1 MQADIFYQNIV
12 KIAARSPYDRYALLA
27 EFHTELVT
35 RYLGFIRAMKSQD
48 AAQIGANGR
57 AIGQVVGHIAEWERF
72 TILAAGEVVAGV
84 AWPQIM
90 DLAGYR
96 EPDGQALDFAS
107 VDEFNAYIAAKQ
119 AHWSWDS
126 IRDLALHTAM
136 ALHTLFTQPALLS
149 PDTLEQTR
157 KFTWRL
163 PNGLK
168 LTVPVGWYLWMV
180 SIEHEVVEH
189 AADLG
194 WDI

>member
-1 MQADIFYQNIV
+1 MQADFFYQKIV

-35 RYLGFIRAMKSQD
+35 RYLGLIRPMKAQD
-48 AAQIGANGR
+48 ADRPCPDGR
-57 AIGQVVGHIAEWERF
+57 TVGQVVGHIAEWERF
-72 TILAAGEVVAGV
+72 TILAAGEMVAGIE
-84 AWPQIM
+84 WPQIM

-96 EPDGQALDFAS
+96 ETDGQTLNFAS
-107 VDEFNAYIAAKQ
+107 VDEFNAYIIAKQ
-119 AHWSWDS
+119 AHWSWDA
-126 IRDLALHTAM
+126 IRDLALHTAI

-157 KFTWRL
+157 KYTWHL

-168 LTVPVGWYLWMV
+168 LTIPVGWYLWMI
-180 SIEHEVVEH
+180 SIEHEIVEH

-194 WDI
+194 WDT